1 MKLSLENKAIILAA
15 FSSLAALL
23 LAFAAGEIF
32 QIASAAA
39 SGAVAT
45 PAVPSA
51 GALAQKGRQLFL
63 LNCAH
68 CHGTDARGDE
78 GPDLHGVT
86 KSDAR
91 IAAMI
96 KNGIKGEM
104 PKFGTKLS
112 DAEVQALVAF
122 VRSLND

>member
-15 FSSLAALL
+15 FSSLAALV

-32 QIASAAA
+32 QIVSAAA

-45 PAVPSA
+45 LAVPPA
-51 GALAQKGRQLFL
+51 GAPAQKGRQLFL

-68 CHGTDARGDE
+68 CHGADARGDE

-104 PKFGTKLS
+104 PKFGTKLT
-112 DAEVQALVAF
+112 DADVLALIAY
-122 VRSLND
+122 VRTLKD